1 MVMMIKYA
9 INTIT
14 ENPFAPSGAQGYY
27 FHVINEMKKHL
38 NPDEILYVFCSKANY
53 HIFEKTFSDKIKPV
67 VFPFSNEKQKLR
79 VISEHFNFPKKISEL
94 SIDVYNCGNLAPFYV
109 PRNCSVVSTIKTM
122 HAFTNP
128 SSMSKLKQYYRVILG
143 KRTVKRASFII
154 SNSQSNSQD
163 ILEYFPVNNNKIRL
177 VYEALDHSIF
187 KAIQDKS
194 VNDDF
199 LKKHNIVK
207 PFILFVSSLYK
218 YKNAE
223 ALISAYSKLE
233 NRNNYQLVIVGFPR
247 EQDYY
252 LKLLS
257 NVKELG
263 LTSNIIFAGGVQLED
278 TAKFYQSAEIFVY
291 PSKYETF
298 GLTILESM
306 ACGCPVITSN
316 VSSMPEIGGEAA
328 VLIDPTNVFE
338 LKEQLNEILG
348 SVEKRKRLIAAGI
361 KRASMFDWNLTAKNT
376 LDVYREAFNAK
387 EQR

>member
-1 MVMMIKYA
+1 MMTKYA

-38 NPDEILYVFCSKANY
+38 NSDEILYVFCSKANY
-53 HIFEKTFSDKIKPV
+53 HVFEKTFSENIKPV
-67 VFPFSNEKQKLR
+67 VFPFSNEKQILR
-79 VISEHFNFPKKISEL
+79 VISEHFIFPRKISEL
-94 SIDVYNCGNLAPFYV
+94 GIDIYNCGNLAPFYV
-109 PRNCSVVSTIKTM
+109 PKDCSVVSTIKTM

-128 SSMSKLKQYYRVILG
+128 SSMSKLKQYYREILG
-143 KRTVKRASFII
+143 KRTVKRASLII
-154 SNSQSNSQD
+154 SNSQSNTQD
-163 ILEYFPVNNNKIRL
+163 ILEYFPVKKNKIRL

-187 KAIQDKS
+187 KPTLDKS
-194 VNDDF
+194 VNHDF
-199 LKKHNIVK
+199 LKKHKIVK

-223 ALISAYSKLE
+223 TLISAYSKLE
-233 NRNNYQLVIVGFPR
+233 SRINYQLVIVGFPR

-263 LTSNIIFAGGVQLED
+263 LTENIIFTGGVPLED
-278 TAKFYQSAEIFVY
+278 TAKFYQSAEVFVY

-328 VLIDPTNVFE
+328 IYIDPIDEYE
-338 LKEQLNEILG
+338 LSQKLNQILE
-348 SVEKRKRLIAAGI
+348 SVEKRNSLIEAGI
-361 KRASMFDWNLTAKNT
+361 KRADLFDWNVTAKNT
-376 LDVYREAFNAK
+376 LDVYREAFNTK
-387 EQR
+387 EQK